1 MRTRTRIS
9 GSERCRGFT
18 LLEIL
23 LVCVLIVV
31 ATSLTTSFLSGSDQ
45 KQFTTSLAKASVLL
59 RNSRR
64 LAIVS
69 GFEQEVRLATV
80 ARDQQDAAGTQFDDE
95 PDQAMAPGSP
105 DWLEPDM
112 RLRYAATPDE
122 SLEEVGELTLT
133 FFPMGSSSG
142 GVIEFSDAS
151 EKRSSY
157 LYVSPFTGKLLVEPR
172 LEDLQAR
179 IQDGEL

>member
-9 GSERCRGFT
+9 ASERCRGFT

-23 LVCVLIVV
+23 LVCVLIVL

-45 KQFTTSLAKASVLL
+45 KQFTVSLAKASALL

-64 LAIVS
+64 IAIVS
-69 GFEQEVRLATV
+69 GFEQEVRLAT
-80 ARDQQDAAGTQFDDE
+80 AAADEQDAADARFNDE
-95 PDQAMAPGSP
+95 SDEIRALRPP

-122 SLEEVGELTLT
+122 SFEEVGELALT
-133 FFPMGSSSG
+133 FFPMGSSTG

-151 EKRSSY
+151 ETRSSY
-157 LYVSPFTGKLLVEPR
+157 LYVSPFTGKLLVEQR

-179 IQDGEL
+179 IEDGEL